1 MSDIGFK
8 ILQTAPPPP
17 QKMVWNKWVG
27 QIINT
32 KFFYLLRSL
41 ENFHKLVMLI
51 IS

>member
-8 ILQTAPPPP
+8 ILQTAPPL

-27 QIINT
+27 QIIDT
-32 KFFYLLRSL
+32 KLFYLLRSL
-41 ENFHKLVMLI
+41 ENFHKLLKLI